1 MLEFIDLI
9 EQALHAIEHLSRA
22 GIAAAAAADRAAY
35 ADADDAAA
43 AAAATRTAAVGP
55 LAPSVH

>member
-35 ADADDAAA
+35 ADADDASGGE
-43 AAAATRTAAVGP
+43 TPKLVGG
-55 LAPSVH
+55 LLDVS